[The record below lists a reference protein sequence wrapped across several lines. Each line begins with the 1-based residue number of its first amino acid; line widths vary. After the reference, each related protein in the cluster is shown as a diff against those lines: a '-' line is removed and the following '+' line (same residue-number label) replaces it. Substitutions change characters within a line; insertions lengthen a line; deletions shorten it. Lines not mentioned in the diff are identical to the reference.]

1 MSLISIQYIIYEIL
15 QNKVF
20 FFLVNVYRNEN
31 FL

>member
-15 QNKVF
+15 QNEVF